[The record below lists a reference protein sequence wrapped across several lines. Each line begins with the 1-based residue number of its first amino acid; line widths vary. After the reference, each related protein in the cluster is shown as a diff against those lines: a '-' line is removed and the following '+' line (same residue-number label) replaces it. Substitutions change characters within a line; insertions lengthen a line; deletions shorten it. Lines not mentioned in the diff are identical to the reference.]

1 MYMHHNEKD
10 YERVEKKL
18 LHHIGKGINTFNLIE
33 PGDRLGSVAKI
44 KIT

>member
-1 MYMHHNEKD
+1 MHHNEKD